1 MPIQFNLE
9 NINQNGAATDLPMGY
24 LSYHS
29 SVVNLSIGLQ
39 QKIKKRRKGK
49 NLNSS
54 LNLVFVFQLTCVLVC
69 FHLIEVDV
77 HLTRIFVAAK
87 LPPGKPQFN
96 LCKSFLQSEAIFLA
110 KFLCLKLRCSALT
123 LDFRHSSYPSK
134 WPTCQLGNH
143 NSISENLGKIQTS
156 WQAP

>member
-1 MPIQFNLE
+1 MSLDRVTNWCQSNSTWKISTKMELQLIFQWGIYLIILFHGKL
-9 NINQNGAATDLPMGY
+9 INWPWA
-24 LSYHS
+24 
-29 SVVNLSIGLQ
+29 
-39 QKIKKRRKGK
+39 

-54 LNLVFVFQLTCVLVC
+54 LNLAFVFQLTCVLVC
-69 FHLIEVDV
+69 FDLIEVDV

-123 LDFRHSSYPSK
+123 WDFRHSSYPSK